1 MLATGLGTG
10 DIALLAV
17 ITVLLIMVGL
27 LALAE
32 TGLLRMSR
40 PKALALAE
48 EGRRGAD
55 VLLKLVEHPERFLN
69 PILLMVLL
77 CQLVAATLV
86 GVVASHAFGG
96 LGVAVA
102 TTFEVIVVFVFFE
115 AAPKN
120 FAVRHVERA
129 ALFAAPFVSALIRF
143 PPVRLVSGALIGLSN
158 LIIPGQGS
166 AAPFVSEEELLA
178 MADVAVEEEVIERE
192 ERALIHSIIE
202 FGDTVVREV
211 MVPRPDMV
219 AVEGG
224 DRVGDVIEVA
234 ITAGY
239 SRIPVYEQGIDDIIG
254 VVYTK
259 DLMRAEREGK
269 TGLQVRTLVRE
280 AHFVPETKRV
290 AELMREMQGQKF
302 HMAIVV
308 DEYGGTA
315 GLVTLEDLIEE
326 LVGEIVDEFD
336 VEEPLI
342 EALPNGEVR
351 VNARMAIDELN
362 ELLHA
367 NLPAGDWDTVAGLI
381 FNLLGHV
388 PTEGESVVSDG
399 YRLTAEKVQGRR
411 IGRVRVAPLR
421 EGDGGDR
428 SGDSASGDRGGYGA
442 QPVPGGHGAGG
453 AGDSRGDVGSAAA
466 GGGAG
471 GSAEAGERT
480 GGLGRAE

>member
-1 MLATGLGTG
+1 MSVLASGLATG
-10 DIALLAV
+10 DVALLGV
-17 ITVLLIMVGL
+17 IGVLLIMVGL
-27 LALAE
+27 LAVAE

-48 EGRRGAD
+48 EGRKGAE
-55 VLLKLVEHPERFLN
+55 VLVKLVEHPQRFLN
-69 PILLMVLL
+69 PILLMVLV
-77 CQLVAATLV
+77 CQVVASTLV
-86 GVVASHAFGG
+86 GVVATHAFGG

-102 TTFEVIVVFVFFE
+102 TVFEVVVIFVFFE

-120 FAVRHVERA
+120 FAVQHGERA
-129 ALFAAPFVSALIRF
+129 ALFAAPFVNSLIRF
-143 PPVRLVSGALIGLSN
+143 PPIRLVSSALLGLSN
-158 LIIPGQGS
+158 LILSGEGS
-166 AAPFVSEEELLA
+166 AAPFTSEEELLA
-178 MADVAVEEEVIERE
+178 MADVAVEEDVIERE

-219 AVEGG
+219 AAEGG
-224 DRVGDVIEVA
+224 DRVGDVIEIA

-254 VVYTK
+254 VLYTK
-259 DLMRAEREGK
+259 DLMRADRDDK
-269 TGLQVRTLVRE
+269 TDLAGRSLVRE

-290 AELMREMQGQKF
+290 AELMREMQSQKY

-326 LVGEIVDEFD
+326 LIGEIVDEFD

-342 EALPNGEVR
+342 EPLPNGEVR
-351 VNARMAIDELN
+351 VNARMSIDELN
-362 ELLHA
+362 DLLHA
-367 NLPAGDWDTVAGLI
+367 SLPAGDWDTVGGLI

-399 YRLTAEKVQGRR
+399 HRLTAEKVQGRR
-411 IGRVRVAPLR
+411 ISRVRIAPV
-421 EGDGGDR
+421 GDGG
-428 SGDSASGDRGGYGA
+428 GTAE
-442 QPVPGGHGAGG
+442 PVGG
-453 AGDSRGDVGSAAA
+453 AADKPGHP
-466 GGGAG
+466 GAV
-471 GSAEAGERT
+471 E
-480 GGLGRAE
+480 